1 MLQYR
6 SSADR
11 ILEAVRAH
19 PGCTLEEVEQ
29 QLSDLHWSE
38 VFQQVDRLSRS
49 GQLRLAQSS
58 LGLTT
63 TLYIQSPIEKQ
74 SAA

>member
-6 SSADR
+6 STADR

-19 PGCTLEEVEQ
+19 PGCTLEEIER

-38 VFQQVDRLSRS
+38 VFQQVDCLSRA
-49 GQLRLAQSS
+49 GQLRLTQSS

-63 TLYIQSPIEKQ
+63 TLYIQPPIEKED
-74 SAA
+74 AA